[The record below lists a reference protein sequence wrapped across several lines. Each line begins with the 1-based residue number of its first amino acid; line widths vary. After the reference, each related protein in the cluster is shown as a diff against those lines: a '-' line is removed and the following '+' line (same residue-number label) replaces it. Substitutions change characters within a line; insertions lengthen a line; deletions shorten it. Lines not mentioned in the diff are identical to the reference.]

1 MTPRQLIFGDGG
13 YTSDEWATTSDEDED
28 PHTTDVEPNAGM
40 AYGIVT
46 EHGLQDAPPALPLPG
61 LTRPPRNGTL
71 QARNLNAILA
81 AVATNDDWEPGN
93 EPDEPDELPQHQA

>member
-1 MTPRQLIFGDGG
+1 
-13 YTSDEWATTSDEDED
+13 
-28 PHTTDVEPNAGM
+28 M

-61 LTRPPRNGTL
+61 LTRPTRNGTL

-81 AVATNDDWEPGN
+81 ADATNDDWEPGN
-93 EPDEPDELPQHQA
+93 EPDEVDELPQHQA